1 MVDSIPE
8 VAANVALRL
17 LPIEGRKQYWHDARQ
32 VAAEAVLRTADKS
45 SAYQFVAA
53 RNAVMGWV
61 YGFLWGNRTHRVG
74 DYCPVWVGGLD
85 DRLASG
91 DYRSIEE
98 QMIAAEEEDTRL
110 LLIEAAA
117 PTIIE
122 IMMAARSQKRGRAVY
137 AAARDA
143 NIILMLLQGFS
154 YEGMLWSWGFPPRV
168 YADTPAS
175 PALI

>member
-1 MVDSIPE
+1 
-8 VAANVALRL
+8 
-17 LPIEGRKQYWHDARQ
+17 
-32 VAAEAVLRTADKS
+32 
-45 SAYQFVAA
+45 
-53 RNAVMGWV
+53 MGWV

-74 DYCPVWVGGLD
+74 DYCPAWVGGLD

-154 YEGMLWSWGFPPRV
+154 YEGIAMELGIS
-168 YADTPAS
+168 PAS
-175 PALI
+175 VRQYASVARAHIEAYLASMEES